1 MWLLCLLLM
10 VGGIQGER
18 FPHLDKPSWLDPGWT
33 PLVHDG
39 RYRLSGRVFWADTG
53 QGQKGVVLAAR
64 SEGRGLVFRSVT
76 GADGVFVFCDV
87 PAGIYKL
94 DPMLFWASCPP
105 SASAYPGG
113 LPVLR
118 AAAERTGL
126 VCQVGIPL
134 VRGIPVYGRVLGP
147 DGRTPV
153 VQARVLAMVVDG
165 GRIVQSRYRPLEY
178 PVDVLGCFRI
188 PGLGGEGLARGILVA
203 NAPGFGNVMQE
214 VRLDPDH
221 PPRCSL
227 VLGRGPVRVRGHV
240 LDASSGKPIPGAKVW
255 IHGLKQSLALAREGR
270 AIADGSGCFEILGIG
285 SEGGAVL
292 SVLADE
298 SAGGGQ
304 HVLPQDG
311 SPKPGA
317 QGPPKEAEAP
327 GRTFAY
333 RGKGGGPRPEVAGAV
348 RCPAGPGDKRMVLR
362 DGCHLSL

>member
-134 VRGIPVYGRVLGP
+134 VRGIPVYGRVLGLMAVP
-147 DGRTPV
+147 RWF
-153 VQARVLAMVVDG
+153 
-165 GRIVQSRYRPLEY
+165 RPGYWPWWLT
-178 PVDVLGCFRI
+178 
-188 PGLGGEGLARGILVA
+188 
-203 NAPGFGNVMQE
+203 
-214 VRLDPDH
+214 
-221 PPRCSL
+221 
-227 VLGRGPVRVRGHV
+227 
-240 LDASSGKPIPGAKVW
+240 
-255 IHGLKQSLALAREGR
+255 
-270 AIADGSGCFEILGIG
+270 
-285 SEGGAVL
+285 GAVL
-292 SVLADE
+292 YRAATGRSNIRWMFWGAFEYQVWEGRD
-298 SAGGGQ
+298 
-304 HVLPQDG
+304 LPAAFWWRTRPG
-311 SPKPGA
+311 SGMSC
-317 QGPPKEAEAP
+317 
-327 GRTFAY
+327 R
-333 RGKGGGPRPEVAGAV
+333 R
-348 RCPAGPGDKRMVLR
+348 
-362 DGCHLSL
+362 